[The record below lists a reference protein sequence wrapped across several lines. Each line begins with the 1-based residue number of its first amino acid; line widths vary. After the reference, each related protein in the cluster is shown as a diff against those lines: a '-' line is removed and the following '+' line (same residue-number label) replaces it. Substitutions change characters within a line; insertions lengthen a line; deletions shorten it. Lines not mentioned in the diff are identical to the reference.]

1 MNTNIKNIKN
11 REKYI
16 VNFLEKIIVLEKL
29 IQKSKL
35 KIFEKDN
42 ILTLYDTIKYRM
54 KNIIVDLMIENNKLI
69 KELNKENKI

>member
-1 MNTNIKNIKN
+1 LNTNIKNIKN